1 MFISETIFMIPEPKL
16 DIMNLQACKH
26 YFLKVI
32 RCSRSVGVM
41 FSGVMFSGVEIK
53 GVLLVL
59 KRGLPSCAAHPQCMA
74 RMNFEQ
80 PAF

>member
-1 MFISETIFMIPEPKL
+1 MDVSGG
-16 DIMNLQACKH
+16 
-26 YFLKVI
+26 
-32 RCSRSVGVM
+32 CSRSVGVM